1 MRVNLLIV
9 PAFTNQQDLMVL
21 EAFLWEHLSLNKVS
35 DEVRRILLFD
45 CRYLYT
51 IHIQHDLHKSVGL
64 VSLNQEFFA
73 EGVDLDTTF
82 NL

>member
-1 MRVNLLIV
+1 
-9 PAFTNQQDLMVL
+9 MVL

-45 CRYLYT
+45 CRYLFAT
-51 IHIQHDLHKSVGL
+51 DIQHDLNKSIGL